1 MSMAVKSWNYTSRN
15 QSGKVVKGKLEAPSE
30 SAVLGKLQSMGLS
43 PLSVQ
48 EGKAGSGMNM
58 EISLRGFEKG
68 VDLKSLAVSSRQLS
82 TMISSGLPLLRALHI
97 LAEQTENKKLKTI
110 LGQVASDV
118 EVGGSFS
125 ESLAKHPLDFPPIM
139 ISMIRAGEVG
149 GFLEGALDALAVNFE
164 KDHKLRSTIKSAMT
178 YPIMVLALSLVA
190 VIIMLTFIVPIFK
203 TMFEGLGSS
212 LPAPT
217 QILVNISQNMFW
229 VIPTLVVGIV
239 AGMVWWRRNKNTDA
253 VRRRIDPLKLKMPV
267 FGLLVKKIAV
277 ARFTRNFA
285 NMIGAGVPILQA
297 LSVVGATS
305 GNYVIENATKRVAE
319 SVKNGQSLSKPLAD
333 ESVFPPMVVQ
343 MMAVGEDSGS
353 LEIMLVKI
361 ADFYDDEVQSMTE
374 GLTSL
379 IEPLLIAFLGVV
391 IGGMVIALYMPIFS
405 IATAIN
411 GAK

>member
-15 QSGKVVKGKLEAPSE
+15 QAGKVVKGRLDAPSE

-43 PLSVQ
+43 PLTVQ
-48 EGKAGSGMNM
+48 EGKAASGLNM

-68 VDLKSLAVSSRQLS
+68 VDLKSLAVASRQLS

-97 LAEQTENKKLKTI
+97 LADQTENKKLKTI
-110 LGQVASDV
+110 LASVATDV

-125 ESLAKHPLDFPPIM
+125 EALAKHPQDFPPIM

-178 YPIMVLALSLVA
+178 YPVMVLALSLIA

-203 TMFEGLGSS
+203 TMFEGLGSA

-217 QILVNISQNMFW
+217 QLLVTISQNMFW
-229 VIPTLVVGIV
+229 VVPTLVVLLVVGT
-239 AGMVWWRRNKNTDA
+239 VWWKRNKNTEA
-253 VRRRIDPLKLKMPV
+253 VRRVVDPLKLKMPV
-267 FGLLVKKIAV
+267 FGTLVKKIAV

-297 LSVVGATS
+297 LSVIGATS
-305 GNYVIENATKRVAE
+305 GNYVIESATKRVAD

-333 ESVFPPMVVQ
+333 EPVFPPMVVQ

-353 LEIMLVKI
+353 LEVMLTKI
-361 ADFYDDEVQSMTE
+361 ADFYDDEVQAMTE
-374 GLTSL
+374 ALTSL

-391 IGGMVIALYMPIFS
+391 IGSMVVALYMPIFS
-405 IATAIN
+405 IATAVN

>member
-1 MSMAVKSWNYTSRN
+1 
-15 QSGKVVKGKLEAPSE
+15 
-30 SAVLGKLQSMGLS
+30 
-43 PLSVQ
+43 
-48 EGKAGSGMNM
+48 
-58 EISLRGFEKG
+58 
-68 VDLKSLAVSSRQLS
+68 
-82 TMISSGLPLLRALHI
+82 
-97 LAEQTENKKLKTI
+97 
-110 LGQVASDV
+110 
-118 EVGGSFS
+118 
-125 ESLAKHPLDFPPIM
+125 
-139 ISMIRAGEVG
+139 
-149 GFLEGALDALAVNFE
+149 
-164 KDHKLRSTIKSAMT
+164 
-178 YPIMVLALSLVA
+178 MVLLLSLVA

-217 QILVNISQNMFW
+217 QLLVNISANMGW
-229 VIPTLVVGIV
+229 IIPTLVVLIV
-239 AGMVWWRRNKNTDA
+239 VGGVWWRRNKNTEG
-253 VRRRIDPLKLKMPV
+253 VRKFIDPLKLKAPV
-267 FGLLVKKIAV
+267 FGKLVQKIAV

-305 GNYVIENATKRVAE
+305 GNYVIENATKRVAD

-333 ESVFPPMVVQ
+333 EPVFPPMVVQ

-391 IGGMVIALYMPIFS
+391 IGGMVVALYMPIFS